1 MSRPIVLAALTVK
14 ELAPHEQV
22 SAAADAGY
30 DCVGLRL
37 IRVGDQT
44 LPPFDERETARRLAD
59 RGVRVFDVEVFRLA
73 PETRVAEFE
82 PVLAASARLRA
93 SELLVH
99 GADPDESRLTDTFG
113 QLCDLAA
120 RYGLS
125 ANLEPMPWVDVST
138 VAHAKRILDQA
149 GRRNS
154 ALLIDAIH
162 FFRADNRLDEL
173 KDLPEE
179 RFRYMQLCD
188 APAGCPSDMQEII
201 RQARGDRLL
210 PGEGG
215 LDLRALLAA
224 LPADLPISVEAPLA
238 RKMDPIERARRA
250 FEATKRLLTGPVG
263 RKA

>member
-1 MSRPIVLAALTVK
+1 MTMSRPIVLAALTVK

-73 PETRVAEFE
+73 PETKVAEFE

-99 GADPDESRLTDTFG
+99 GADPDEARLTETFG
-113 QLCDLAA
+113 RLCDLAA
-120 RYGLS
+120 KFGLS

-154 ALLIDAIH
+154 ALLVDAIH

-173 KDLPEE
+173 KDMPKE
-179 RFRYMQLCD
+179 RFRYVQLCD
-188 APAGCPSDMQEII
+188 APAERPSDMQETI
-201 RQARGDRLL
+201 RQARADRLF

-215 LDLRALLAA
+215 LDLKGLLSA
-224 LPADLPISVEAPLA
+224 LPRDLPVSLEIPVA
-238 RKMDPIERARRA
+238 RKMEPLERAKQA
-250 FEATKRLLTGPVG
+250 LAAA
-263 RKA
+263 RKFL

>member
-1 MSRPIVLAALTVK
+1 MSRPIGLAALTVK

-37 IRVGDQT
+37 IPVAQQT
-44 LPPFDERETARRLAD
+44 LPPFDERETARRIAD
-59 RGVRVFDVEVFRLA
+59 SGVRVLDVEVFRLA

-99 GADPDESRLTDTFG
+99 GADPDESRLTETFG
-113 QLCDLAA
+113 QLCELAA

-173 KDLPEE
+173 KDLPKE
-179 RFRYMQLCD
+179 RFRYLQLCD
-188 APAGCPSDMQEII
+188 APA
-201 RQARGDRLL
+201 
-210 PGEGG
+210 
-215 LDLRALLAA
+215 
-224 LPADLPISVEAPLA
+224 
-238 RKMDPIERARRA
+238 ER
-250 FEATKRLLTGPVG
+250 P
-263 RKA
+263 